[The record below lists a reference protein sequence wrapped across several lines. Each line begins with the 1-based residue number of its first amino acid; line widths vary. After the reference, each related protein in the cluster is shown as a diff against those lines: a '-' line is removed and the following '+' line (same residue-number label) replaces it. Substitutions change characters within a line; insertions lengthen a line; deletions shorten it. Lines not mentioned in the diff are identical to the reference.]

1 MAKTDG
7 YSRLAC
13 DRKTC
18 DTVEYLQGNDPRTG
32 SWKTVKR
39 LTADGVEATITL
51 CPDWYPG
58 YKAVAETNDKAVNS
72 YLEGAQ

>member
-18 DTVEYLQGNDPRTG
+18 DTVEYLQGKDRK
-32 SWKTVKR
+32 SV
-39 LTADGVEATITL
+39 V
-51 CPDWYPG
+51 
-58 YKAVAETNDKAVNS
+58 
-72 YLEGAQ
+72 

>member
-39 LTADGVEATITL
+39 LTSDLSLIHISEPTR
-51 CPDWYPG
+51 
-58 YKAVAETNDKAVNS
+58 
-72 YLEGAQ
+72 LELI

>member
-13 DRKTC
+13 
-18 DTVEYLQGNDPRTG
+18 EYLQGNDPRTG

-51 CPDWYPG
+51 CPDCYPG
-58 YKAVAETNDKAVNS
+58 YKAVAEANDKAVNS

>member
-32 SWKTVKR
+32 AWKTVKR
-39 LTADGVEATITL
+39 
-51 CPDWYPG
+51 
-58 YKAVAETNDKAVNS
+58 S
-72 YLEGAQ
+72 